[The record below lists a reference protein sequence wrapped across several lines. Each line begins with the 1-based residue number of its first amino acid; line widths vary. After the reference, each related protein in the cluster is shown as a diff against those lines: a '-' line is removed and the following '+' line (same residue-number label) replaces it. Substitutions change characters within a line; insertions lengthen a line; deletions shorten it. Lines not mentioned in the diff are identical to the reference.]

1 MPVARPLLFAFAVLC
16 GAALLSSPPVRAEM
30 DAETFA
36 RELERAAEL
45 NVSAPWPE
53 SQEILDRLRP
63 HLGIAT
69 GEQYADFMLIEIR
82 NLGLAGRFD
91 ESLAKV
97 RELLTQDLTPEQRFV
112 AYTRGANIAQVA
124 RRFETGFRYLNR
136 ALAML
141 DEEPIRD
148 FGDELYGVAAI
159 MYALVGEY
167 DQAEDYARLALAIA
181 EERGPRDV
189 CVAHIRLGMT
199 LMEAERWD
207 QARDA
212 HERALPAC
220 RSGSDE
226 LMFSAAEFRLGELL
240 RREGRRERAERL
252 IDSGLAGVER
262 IGYATGVAEALLYYA
277 RLARDRG
284 RFERVQERLAPAIEH
299 FRASRNWERLAEAWL
314 LRAETARRA
323 GRLER
328 AMEHYDRYV
337 EALERFFDLSRN
349 QQIAFL
355 EVQFGRE
362 HAAQELELLRE
373 QQRVRELRSV
383 TRTQQRRLQI
393 VLFVLLTL
401 LVGVLVFL
409 LVRATRDRRRF
420 RSLSERDSL
429 TALSNHTRFF
439 DLAERTLA
447 LSREK
452 GVPFTLILADID
464 HFKRVN
470 DRYGHVTGDE
480 VLRRVAARL
489 RSHFGDRGI
498 IGRIGGEEFGIAL
511 PGVTGR
517 EADRRLRAFRASLA
531 EAREGDQPALVTL
544 SFGVAEPTDG
554 ESLAALRARADQAL
568 YEAKRR
574 GRNRAVHAPGAT
586 PEGSGAP

>member
-1 MPVARPLLFAFAVLC
+1 MLC
-16 GAALLSSPPVRAEM
+16 GAALLSSLPARAEI
-30 DAETFA
+30 DAEAFA

-69 GEQYADFMLIEIR
+69 AEQYADFMLIEIR
-82 NLGLAGRFD
+82 NLALAGRFD

-97 RELLTQDLTPEQRFV
+97 RELLGRELTREQRFL

-141 DEEPIRD
+141 DREPIRD
-148 FGDELYGVAAI
+148 LGDELYGVAAI

-181 EERGPRDV
+181 EEREARDA

-207 QARDA
+207 EARNA
-212 HERALPAC
+212 HERALSAC
-220 RSGSDE
+220 RAGNDE
-226 LMFSAAEFRLGELL
+226 LMFSAAEFRLGELS
-240 RREGRRERAERL
+240 RRDGRHERAERL
-252 IDSGLAGVER
+252 INSGLSGVER
-262 IGYATGVAEALLYYA
+262 IGYATGIAEALLYRA

-284 RFERVQERLAPAIEH
+284 RLESVHERLAPAIEH
-299 FRASRNWERLAEAWL
+299 FRDTRNWQRLAEAWA
-314 LRAETARRA
+314 LRAEAARAADRHEQA
-323 GRLER
+323 L
-328 AMEHYDRYV
+328 AHYDRYL
-337 EALERFFDLSRN
+337 EARERFFELSRN

-362 HAAQELELLRE
+362 HATQELELLRE

-383 TRTQQRRLQI
+383 NRTQQRRLQI
-393 VLFVLLTL
+393 GLFVLLTL

-452 GVPFTLILADID
+452 GIPFTLILADID

-470 DRYGHVTGDE
+470 DRYGHVAGDE
-480 VLRRVAARL
+480 VLRRVSARL

-531 EAREGDQPALVTL
+531 EAREGDEPARVTL
-544 SFGVAEPTDG
+544 SFGVAEPIDA

-574 GRNRAVHAPGAT
+574 GRNRTVHAPGAI
-586 PEGSGAP
+586 PDGSGAP